1 MNEEMKDELSE
12 VNVET
17 QKVDNKKEKKVKKQ
31 KKTKMSNKLKNIK
44 MDKKFKKSFT
54 LIQLGFILIAV
65 IGILCI
71 AMLSVTL
78 HSQGYPIT
86 RGLIASILILVTALV
101 DISLCKKVS
110 KSLEISM
117 TEPIYEIQGALKEL
131 KEGNYNINITYE
143 SQDELGEL
151 ASNLQEVC
159 LELNTVIN
167 DAGYLLGEMSDG
179 KFNVTSKVEDSYVGD
194 LKKLILAMNKL
205 SGQMN
210 ETLHSIKESSEHV
223 MLGAE
228 QLASSAQ
235 DLAEGANSQAEAV
248 DELTATIEN
257 VTNISEES
265 AVNAVKAA
273 KSAKHAAI
281 DAEKSREEINK
292 LTSAM
297 DRITETSKEIEKI
310 IVTIEDIASQTNL
323 LALNASIEAARAG
336 EAGRGFAVV
345 ADEIAKLASDS
356 AQSVEN
362 TKELITKALM
372 EIETGNGIVD
382 YTIESIGTVLNNME
396 AFAKMASGAA
406 EASKVQADML
416 KQIEHRIEEITTVVQ
431 NNSAAAE
438 ETSAI
443 SEELSAQSVGLE
455 DMISIFELK

>member
-1 MNEEMKDELSE
+1 MTGGIKMSEE
-12 VNVET
+12 
-17 QKVDNKKEKKVKKQ
+17 EKKVKADKKQ
-31 KKTKMSNKLKNIK
+31 KEPMGSKRLKNIK
-44 MDKKFKKSFT
+44 MNKKFKTAFST
-54 LIQLGFILIAV
+54 IQIGFILIAV
-65 IGILCI
+65 ISILCI
-71 AMLSVTL
+71 TMLSVTMHKYEL
-78 HSQGYPIT
+78 STT
-86 RGLIASILILVTALV
+86 RGLIACVLILVSALTDV
-101 DISLCKKVS
+101 ILCKTVART
-110 KSLEISM
+110 LEYSM
-117 TEPIYEIQGALKEL
+117 TEPIYEIQGALEKL
-131 KEGNYNINITYE
+131 KEGSFDINITYE

-151 ASNLQEVC
+151 AHNLQEVC
-159 LELNTVIN
+159 SELNTVVN
-167 DAGYLLGEMSDG
+167 DTGYLLGKMADG
-179 KFNVTSKVEDSYVGD
+179 KFNVASKVEDSYVGD
-194 LKKLILAMNKL
+194 FEKLIVAINKL
-205 SGQMN
+205 NSQMN
-210 ETLHSIKESSEHV
+210 GTLHQIRESSEHV
-223 MLGAE
+223 MLGSE

-248 DELTATIEN
+248 DELNTTIEN

-273 KSAKHAAI
+273 KSAKHAAL

-292 LTSAM
+292 LTLAM

-310 IVTIEDIASQTNL
+310 IAAIEDIASQTNL

-356 AQSVEN
+356 AQSVVT
-362 TKELITKALM
+362 TKELINKALM

-382 YTIESIGTVLNNME
+382 YTIESIGTVLANME

-455 DMISIFELK
+455 DMISIFDLK